1 MSIASVPDLREVPDP
16 KEPAK
21 EAPKRSKSR
30 LKELA
35 AEVDRLQDE
44 LSEIDLARA
53 AKQKEVAAK
62 IREWNSEAAKR
73 K

>member
-1 MSIASVPDLREVPDP
+1 MSGATASEMREVPA
-16 KEPAK
+16 PAK
-21 EAPKRSKSR
+21 ESLKRSKSR
-30 LKELA
+30 LRELA
-35 AEVDRLQDE
+35 AEVDQLQDQ
-44 LSEIDLARA
+44 LSELDLARA